1 MNILSVISSNDLAN
15 GGPIYICNSQKK
27 FLKKK
32 CNLKIFSIN
41 KVSILKILLYLLGF
55 KIKKIANII
64 LKFNLIHFHEI
75 WNVRIHFL
83 ALLLRKFSVPF
94 IFSLHGNLDIWSTK
108 HNYFIKKIFLYL
120 FKKNFLLAAGLQ
132 VSSYDELNEARIFIN
147 EKNINYFLIHNGVEI
162 KIDETTFKKKEI
174 NNDIKLLFF
183 GRIHPKKGIE
193 ILLNA
198 LNKLKFNKK
207 KYLLTIVGPGK
218 KNYIKEI
225 IDLIN
230 NLKIDSFVTILGPV
244 YNNISKIKL
253 ISSHDIFILPSHE
266 EADSIALKESLACG
280 TPVIIS
286 KQCRLND
293 VVNYNCGLII
303 DDNKSDNLVLAIK
316 KMSNKDLINTMAKNS
331 IKLINEKYT
340 SDLVNKNF
348 YDIYLDVMCGTRFS
362 KNWSCNHIIP
372 SQFN

>member
-1 MNILSVISSNDLAN
+1 MNILSVISRNDLAN
-15 GGPIYICNSQKK
+15 GGPIYLCNSQKK

-32 CNLKIFSIN
+32 CNIKIFFIN
-41 KVSILKILLYLLGF
+41 EVSLLKILLYLLGF
-55 KIKKIANII
+55 KIKKIADIL

-75 WNVRIHFL
+75 WNIRIHFL
-83 ALLLRKFSVPF
+83 ALLLRKFSIPF

-120 FKKNFLLAAGLQ
+120 FKKNFLLATGLQ
-132 VSSYDELNEARIFIN
+132 VSSYDELNEARIFFN

-162 KIDETTFKKKEI
+162 KIDESTLKKKEI

-193 ILLNA
+193 LLLNA
-198 LNKLKFNKK
+198 LNKLNYNKK

-218 KNYIKEI
+218 DSYIKEI

-230 NLKIDSFVTILGPV
+230 NLKIDSFVTILSPV
-244 YNNISKIKL
+244 YDNISKIKI
-253 ISSHDIFILPSHE
+253 ISSHDIFILPSYE

-303 DDNKSDNLVLAIK
+303 DNNKSDNLVLAIK

-340 SDLVNKNF
+340 SDLMNKNF
-348 YDIYLDVMCGTRFS
+348 YDIYLDVMSGTRFS
-362 KNWSCNHIIP
+362 KNWSCNNIIL
-372 SQFN
+372 SEFN